1 LVAWDRDTAKTILK
15 CLAGTKIAIRGGAA
29 YYATTDV
36 PVAFDGWSATPVRGE
51 QATAFAERSRG
62 VAASKVQEHQGS
74 PTNPVLFAFDFSE
87 PQAAA

>member
-1 LVAWDRDTAKTILK
+1 LVAWDRDSANAILE
-15 CLAGTKIAIRGGAA
+15 CLAGTKVAIRGGAV

-36 PVAFDGWSATPVRGE
+36 PVAFDGWSVMPVRGE
-51 QATAFAERSRG
+51 QATAFAERSRS
-62 VAASKVQEHQGS
+62 VAAGKIQEHQGS